1 MLPYEILVVEDD
13 ERALEGMLELLRDAG
28 HNVTGAATFDAAK
41 GLLELRRYDLLITD
55 IRLRA
60 FNGLQLVRR
69 SRLLN
74 PNMAVILVTAF
85 EDAMLELEAA
95 RYRAEYLLK
104 PVKPA
109 DLVNAVKRALARVRR
124 ERRWPRKAVGGTLV
138 VQVGDWPARIVDA
151 SYGGLR
157 LEMTAPSAPLPTS
170 FFVRLPALGLALPV
184 EAIWS
189 DRLQTPGA
197 LVCGL
202 ALLAEGEEAPP
213 VWRRLVDSLPEGGGG
228 AGLPA

>member
-13 ERALEGMLELLRDAG
+13 ERALAGMLELLRDAG
-28 HNVTGAATFDAAK
+28 HTVTGAATFDAAK
-41 GLLELRRYDLLITD
+41 GLLELHAYDLLITD

-69 SRLLN
+69 SRLLH
-74 PNMAVILVTAF
+74 PNMAVILVTAH

-109 DLVNAVKRALARVRR
+109 DLLAAISRTLAHVKR
-124 ERRWPRKAVGGTLV
+124 ERRWPRRAVGSGV
-138 VQVGDWPARIVDA
+138 MVQVGDWPAKLLDV

-157 LEMTAPSAPLPTS
+157 VEMTAPPSPLPSS
-170 FFVRLPALGLALPV
+170 FYVRLPTFNISLPV
-184 EAIWS
+184 EAVWS
-189 DRLQTPGA
+189 DRLRSPGA
-197 LVCGL
+197 LICGV
-202 ALLAEGEEAPP
+202 ALLGEGANAPP
-213 VWRRLVDSLPEGGGG
+213 AWRRVVDSLSSGQ
-228 AGLPA
+228 PA

>member
-13 ERALEGMLELLRDAG
+13 DRALAGMLELLREAG
-28 HNVTGAATFDAAK
+28 HTVTGAATFDAAK
-41 GLLELRRYDLLITD
+41 GLLELHPYDLLITD

-69 SRLLN
+69 SRLLH
-74 PNMAVILVTAF
+74 PNMAVILVTAY

-109 DLVNAVKRALARVRR
+109 DLLAAISRTLAHVKR
-124 ERRWPRKAVGGTLV
+124 ERRWPRRAVGSGV
-138 VQVGDWPARIVDA
+138 MVQVGDWPAKLLDV

-157 LEMTAPSAPLPTS
+157 VEMTAPPSPLPSS
-170 FFVRLPALGLALPV
+170 FYVRLPTFNLSLPV
-184 EAIWS
+184 EAVWS
-189 DRLQTPGA
+189 DRLRSPGA
-197 LVCGL
+197 LICGV
-202 ALLAEGEEAPP
+202 ALL
-213 VWRRLVDSLPEGGGG
+213 
-228 AGLPA
+228 

>member
-13 ERALEGMLELLRDAG
+13 DRALAGMLELLRDAG
-28 HNVTGAATFDAAK
+28 HTVTGASTFDAAK
-41 GLLELRRYDLLITD
+41 GLLELHPYDLLITD

-69 SRLLN
+69 SRLLH
-74 PNMAVILVTAF
+74 PNMAVILVTAH

-109 DLVNAVKRALARVRR
+109 DLLAAISRTLAHVKR
-124 ERRWPRKAVGGTLV
+124 ERRWPRRAVGDGV
-138 VQVGDWPARIVDA
+138 MVQVGDWPAKLLDV

-157 LEMTAPSAPLPTS
+157 VEMTAPPSPLPSS
-170 FFVRLPALGLALPV
+170 FYVRLPTFNLSLPV
-184 EAIWS
+184 EAVWS
-189 DRLQTPGA
+189 DRLRSPGA
-197 LVCGL
+197 LICGV
-202 ALLAEGEEAPP
+202 ALLGEGTNAPP
-213 VWRRLVDSLPEGGGG
+213 AWRRVVDSLANAPRV
-228 AGLPA
+228 

>member
-1 MLPYEILVVEDD
+1 MLPYEILVVDDD

-41 GLLELRRYDLLITD
+41 RLLELRRYDLLIAD

-69 SRLLN
+69 SRVLN
-74 PNMAVILVTAF
+74 PSMAVILVTGY

-109 DLVNAVKRALARVRR
+109 ELINAVKRALVRVRR
-124 ERRWPRKAVGGTLV
+124 ERRWPRKPVGGALV
-138 VQVGDWPARIVDA
+138 VQIGDWPARVVDA

-157 LEMTAPSAPLPTS
+157 LEMTAPATPLPTS
-170 FFVRLPALGLALPV
+170 FFVRLPAFNIALPV

-197 LVCGL
+197 LICGL

-213 VWRRLVDSLPEGGGG
+213 VWRRLVDSLPPAPEP
-228 AGLPA
+228 LPN